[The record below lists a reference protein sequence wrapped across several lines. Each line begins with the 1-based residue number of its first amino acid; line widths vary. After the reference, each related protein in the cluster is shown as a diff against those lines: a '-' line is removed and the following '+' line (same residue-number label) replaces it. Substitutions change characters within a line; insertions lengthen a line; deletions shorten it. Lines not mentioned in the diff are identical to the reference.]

1 MVTEEEEEKVDRGE
15 RVAIYAIKSAP
26 QNCGVGGDGTPLPSG
41 GLCVIQGIDPPFG
54 LNALFRSFFC
64 SPSSLCPVG
73 WPEEGEQKKS
83 LFKSHGGEKS
93 ATSRDDVTRFSPH
106 ACTRDAPLMRA
117 CVIWRFSISDKRE
130 LSRRQHPPDA
140 TVVASR
146 VLEWISFLLLLL
158 LLLRLSFPP
167 SSLLRREIFICSYS
181 RQSLARTYKKYIT
194 AAAKRTHARTHA
206 LFDLQFCSESR

>member
-1 MVTEEEEEKVDRGE
+1 MCYSGYRPTVRFKC
-15 RVAIYAIKSAP
+15 SLP
-26 QNCGVGGDGTPLPSG
+26 LFFLFPFLPLPG
-41 GLCVIQGIDPPFG
+41 RL
-54 LNALFRSFFC
+54 A
-64 SPSSLCPVG
+64 
-73 WPEEGEQKKS
+73 EEGEQKKS

-158 LLLRLSFPP
+158 LLLLLRASPP
-167 SSLLRREIFICSYS
+167 SSLLHREIFIYSYS
-181 RQSLARTYKKYIT
+181 SQSLARTYKKYIT
-194 AAAKRTHARTHA
+194 RRRETHARTHA
-206 LFDLQFCSESR
+206 LFDLQFCSETR

>member
-1 MVTEEEEEKVDRGE
+1 MLSSALFSIPLPPSARSAGE
-15 RVAIYAIKSAP
+15 RR
-26 QNCGVGGDGTPLPSG
+26 GT
-41 GLCVIQGIDPPFG
+41 
-54 LNALFRSFFC
+54 
-64 SPSSLCPVG
+64 
-73 WPEEGEQKKS
+73 EKS

-93 ATSRDDVTRFSPH
+93 ATSRDDVTRFSLH

-158 LLLRLSFPP
+158 LLLLLRLSFPP

-194 AAAKRTHARTHA
+194 RRRETHARTHA